1 MSAEHHRIEVI
12 MGTAR
17 RRSWPTEAKL
27 RIIEESLEPG
37 ATVSSVARRHGVAP
51 NLLYRWRR
59 LSSEG
64 GMMAVA
70 ADEAVAEASEVRRL
84 EDRIRDL
91 ERLLGRKTLEVEIL
105 REALARSGSRVSVL
119 LCISDRV
126 HASLERKHA

>member
-1 MSAEHHRIEVI
+1 MSEEHQRIEVI
-12 MGTAR
+12 TGTAR

-70 ADEAVAEASEVRRL
+70 ADEAVAGASEVRRL
-84 EDRIRDL
+84 EDQIRDL
-91 ERLLGRKTLEVEIL
+91 ERLLGRKTMEVEIL
-105 REALARSGSRVSVL
+105 REALARNGSKKLSSPPLSPPKGVS
-119 LCISDRV
+119 R
-126 HASLERKHA
+126 